1 MLLGC
6 HTTLTR
12 HPRGMGPQILATD
25 PHWCALLRYA
35 HERKAT
41 TGQAFPELPPLEQQE
56 QANGGGGVYGSGH
69 GDGSTEMA
77 AVAAALQRLVL
88 SSGVGAGDEG
98 VEEADRQLSYLGG
111 WLEVEG
117 GEMRR
122 LE

>member
-1 MLLGC
+1 
-6 HTTLTR
+6 
-12 HPRGMGPQILATD
+12 MGPQILATD

-41 TGQAFPELPPLEQQE
+41 TGQAFPELPPREQQE
-56 QANGGGGVYGSGH
+56 QPNGGAYGSGY
-69 GDGSTEMA
+69 GDGGTEVA

-98 VEEADRQLSYLGG
+98 AEEADRQLSYLGG